1 MTLLWPLTHRMLS
14 AAVKDVR
21 LKVTNAELITMLQK
35 LPPEA
40 PALRGDPEWGILHVK
55 DVQLT
60 DVIISADSMREVF
73 DGSGEHLNDDE
84 TLVRCVV
91 LR

>member
-1 MTLLWPLTHRMLS
+1 M
-14 AAVKDVR
+14 
-21 LKVTNAELITMLQK
+21 TNAELITMLQT

-40 PALRGDPEWGILHVK
+40 PVLRGDPELGILHVK

-60 DVIISADSMREVF
+60 DVIISADAMREVF
-73 DGSGEHLNDDE
+73 DGAGEHLKDDE

-91 LR
+91 VR

>member
-1 MTLLWPLTHRMLS
+1 MLS

-21 LKVTNAELITMLQK
+21 LNVTNAELITALQK

-40 PALRGDPEWGILHVK
+40 PALRGDPELGILHVK

-60 DVIISADSMREVF
+60 DVIISADSMREVV
-73 DGSGEHLNDDE
+73 GTSGEQLKDDE
-84 TLVRCVV
+84 TLVRSIV

>member
-1 MTLLWPLTHRMLS
+1 
-14 AAVKDVR
+14 
-21 LKVTNAELITMLQK
+21 VTNAELITVLQK

-40 PALRGDPEWGILHVK
+40 SALRGTPEWGILHVK

-73 DGSGEHLNDDE
+73 DGSGEHLNDGE

>member
-1 MTLLWPLTHRMLS
+1 VIRKVPGS
-14 AAVKDVR
+14 APRRRQEREDKM
-21 LKVTNAELITMLQK
+21 TNAELITALQK

-40 PALRGDPEWGILHVK
+40 PALRGDPEWGILHIK
-55 DVQLT
+55 DVKMA
-60 DVIISADSMREVF
+60 DVIVSADSMREAF
-73 DGSGEHLNDDE
+73 DGSGDHLNDDE